1 MIEEYKELI
10 WFFAGIFA
18 YRTLSTL
25 LVYGHMSVF
34 VQNITDQALKMM
46 GTVSED
52 IGFIRETKYKN
63 MTDTGH
69 SEEQIKTIRE
79 IDDRVFSMWKSTCIS
94 HMLVNY
100 PQPYRRQLK
109 FEDWEGAMQELDR
122 LYKYESKKK
131 KS

>member
-94 HMLVNY
+94 HMLVIRSLVWQN
-100 PQPYRRQLK
+100 
-109 FEDWEGAMQELDR
+109 
-122 LYKYESKKK
+122 
-131 KS
+131 